1 MPCMTKER
9 ARRQPSPAGPP
20 PGEAQLREAALAH
33 LARFAATELGL
44 RRVLERRVDRWARR
58 AEAEGQDISPAARAR
73 SLAAQVARQMVA
85 LGAVDDA
92 AFAAA
97 RARRLTKAGR
107 SRRAIAAHL
116 AGKGVAREVAA
127 SVLPEEELDAALAQC
142 RRRRIG
148 PFAPGPMEREARL
161 KAMGA
166 LARAGF
172 GRDVAEA
179 ALDMEPAEAEER
191 LMRLRQG

>member
-1 MPCMTKER
+1 MTKEK
-9 ARRQPSPAGPP
+9 ARRQPIPAGPP
-20 PGEAQLREAALAH
+20 PGEAKLREAALAH

-44 RRVLERRVDRWARR
+44 RRVLERKVDRWARR
-58 AEAEGQDISPAARAR
+58 AEAEGQDTAPAAEVRA
-73 SLAAQVARQMVA
+73 LAAQVARQMVA

-92 AFAAA
+92 AFAMA
-97 RARRLTKAGR
+97 RARRLAKAGR

-127 SVLPEEELDAALAQC
+127 AALPEEELDAALAQC

-148 PFAPGPMEREARL
+148 PFAPAPMEREARM

-179 ALDMEPAEAEER
+179 ALDMAPEEAEER
-191 LMRLRQG
+191 LLRLKQG

>member
-1 MPCMTKER
+1 MTKEK
-9 ARRQPSPAGPP
+9 ARRQPIPAGPP
-20 PGEAQLREAALAH
+20 PDEAKLREAALVH
-33 LARFAATELGL
+33 LARFAATEVGL
-44 RRVLERRVDRWARR
+44 RRVLERKVDRWARR
-58 AEAEGQDISPAARAR
+58 AEAEGLDTTLAAGARA
-73 SLAAQVARQMVA
+73 LAAQVARQMVT

-92 AFAAA
+92 AFAIA
-97 RARRLTKAGR
+97 RARRLAKAGR

-127 SVLPEEELDAALAQC
+127 AALPEEELDAALAQC

-148 PFAPGPMEREARL
+148 PFAPAPMEREARL

-179 ALDMEPAEAEER
+179 ALDMVPEEAEER
-191 LMRLRQG
+191 LFRLKQG